1 MKMESRETSRLRGNN
16 VHKVLAHS
24 YSIYFTLFL
33 IGVVLDLVLKI
44 RIFTGPFMM
53 PAGTILL
60 LLGSVL
66 IVWAQLT
73 SRHFKKDG
81 ISKEAFCRGPYCFT
95 RTPTNFGLFFLMF
108 GFGIITNAF
117 FVVLSTIISFLIG
130 KFFFLSK
137 EEKILEAKYGTP
149 YLEYK
154 KSVKF

>member
-1 MKMESRETSRLRGNN
+1 MENHETSCLGGDN
-16 VHKVLAHS
+16 VHKILAHS

-44 RIFTGPFMM
+44 RIFTGSLMVPVG
-53 PAGTILL
+53 AILL
-60 LLGSVL
+60 LFGSVL
-66 IVWAQLT
+66 IAWAQLT
-73 SRHFKKDG
+73 SRHLKKDG

-108 GFGIITNAF
+108 GFGIIANAL

-137 EEKILEAKYGTP
+137 EEKILEAKYGAP